1 MLRVNYGNAIRLC
14 YVWGAFIFVGIKEQ
28 LPELVVVFTICL
40 LSTWA
45 ISLQLKQ
52 KEKLKASAEQIKV
65 RINELELLLKH
76 HKTVKQLTTSNAENI
91 ELSIVRERLVNLKKK
106 LANRN
111 ELL

>member
-14 YVWGAFIFVGIKEQ
+14 YFLGAFIFWGINEQ
-28 LPELVVVFTICL
+28 IPELVVVFTLCL

-52 KEKLKASAEQIKV
+52 KEKLKASAEQIKI
-65 RINELELLLKH
+65 RINELESLLMH
-76 HKTVKQLTTSNAENI
+76 YKTGNLLATINSENI
-91 ELSIVRERLVNLKKK
+91 ELSILKERLAILKKR